1 MCRTCMTA
9 TRTNSFDAREGRSG
23 RHGRGGREAG
33 GRRNKK
39 TGGMKTVSGGRVKV
53 ACNIIYLLVVGCQSA
68 LAPWIYFKCK
78 NESKIVSLTKYNLQS
93 SMRLAVRI
101 RARRSACA
109 PHAPFKSG
117 RRVARDIP
125 FARGLV
131 KTSICILWEFTSV

>member
-1 MCRTCMTA
+1 MAGTGE
-9 TRTNSFDAREGRSG
+9 EGGKR
-23 RHGRGGREAG
+23 AG
-33 GRRNKK
+33 GPIKNQ
-39 TGGMKTVSGGRVKV
+39 GGMKTVSGGRVKV

-109 PHAPFKSG
+109 
-117 RRVARDIP
+117 
-125 FARGLV
+125 L
-131 KTSICILWEFTSV
+131 